1 MWSQIL
7 LPDNYFHGLLY
18 CFQILV
24 LPNLTSLAV
33 IMILF
38 TLLLVHEGWNS
49 YIICPPPPII
59 YCRLRARR
67 GLLQFK
73 DVPLRIRRA
82 LSLYKVYGDSAFLV
96 LNGTPLNCNK
106 ALLAFNWQ
114 YATVKLPIWIQTC
127 TCLGSSSTALQ
138 IGQISSSS
146 TSPSKRA
153 TSYPIFKRPLL
164 LQPVKTC
171 RNQIKPVNHINFNEN
186 EYSCYPASIS

>member
-1 MWSQIL
+1 MKQL
-7 LPDNYFHGLLY
+7 HYL
-18 CFQILV
+18 
-24 LPNLTSLAV
+24 
-33 IMILF
+33 
-38 TLLLVHEGWNS
+38 
-49 YIICPPPPII
+49 PPPPII

-106 ALLAFNWQ
+106 ALRTGFQLTICYCKVANLKI
-114 YATVKLPIWIQTC
+114 YMY